1 MTDAVLFWTVAV
13 IVTGFVLL
21 ALVPPL
27 LGRGGRTEDRD
38 ETARA
43 LYRGQLKQVE
53 SDLARR
59 RISAADAELA
69 RAEIGRRLLHASTG
83 RAAAPVAVEPP
94 RRSRRGW
101 AWATGV
107 VVAAPLAAAGL
118 YITVGKPDLPDQPLA
133 ERKDV
138 ADAAQARASAEA
150 LVSEMTVAVERD
162 ASDLRSWVLLA
173 RAQASLDRLD
183 EAAAAYANAIALAP
197 GQADLSAA
205 YGEVLVL
212 QANGQVTDRAAEAF
226 DAALDQVP
234 DDPRARYYLALR
246 RFQQG
251 DLRLALAE
259 WRALAADSEP
269 DAGWMDAVRARIAE
283 TETSLGPEAMQTAEA
298 RLATRSAA
306 PMRTDDA
313 DAAMA
318 PSEPEQSFAESPAP
332 APAPGSAGPMP
343 NVAVPV
349 EAPAAAPQPAA
360 PVLSEPQI
368 AAMLDLPPDE
378 QAARIAEMV
387 GRLAVRLEQSPED
400 VDGWMILARS
410 YVALGD
416 LPAARNALANASEH
430 GPDRI
435 DAQIAYAR
443 MILEGQPLD
452 SPVPTEAIA
461 AFDRVIAAD
470 PSHPDALWFLGLAA
484 AQQRDFATART
495 RWTQLLDTLDPQSEA
510 YVDVQSYIAAL
521 AGGQPPA
528 ADDAGAAG
536 APPLDSSNRADPD
549 LAQ

>member
-83 RAAAPVAVEPP
+83 GAAAPVVVEPP

-101 AWATGV
+101 AWATGI

-162 ASDLRSWVLLA
+162 ASDLRSWVMLA

-212 QANGQVTDRAAEAF
+212 RADGQVTDRAAEAF

-251 DLRLALAE
+251 DLRRALAE
-259 WRALAADSEP
+259 WRALAADSAP

-298 RLATRSAA
+298 TQATRSAA

-313 DAAMA
+313 DAAIAM
-318 PSEPEQSFAESPAP
+318 PEAEQGFAESAAQ
-332 APAPGSAGPMP
+332 APAPGSVEPVP

-349 EAPAAAPQPAA
+349 EAAPQPAA
-360 PVLSEPQI
+360 PALSEPQI

-452 SPVPTEAIA
+452 SPVPTEAVA

-549 LAQ
+549 AAR